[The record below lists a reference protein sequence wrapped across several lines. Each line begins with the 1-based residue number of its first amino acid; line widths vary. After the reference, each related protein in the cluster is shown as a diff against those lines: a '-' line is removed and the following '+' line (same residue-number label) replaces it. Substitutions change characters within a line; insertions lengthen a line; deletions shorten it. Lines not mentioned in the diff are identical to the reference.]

1 VFHQLEQRLDN
12 LIFMPRR
19 LPAGTAAGTAAADA
33 DSSNALISS
42 TETAA
47 AVPGGSAAVPD
58 PRRCPVCGGQ
68 LVLKPSR
75 AVGGFIGCRWVQQP

>member
-1 VFHQLEQRLDN
+1 MDH
-12 LIFMPRR
+12 LIFMPPR
-19 LPAGTAAGTAAADA
+19 LPAGAAAVAAAADA
-33 DSSNALISS
+33 DSTKALISP

-47 AVPGGSAAVPD
+47 AVPGDSAAVPD

-75 AVGGFIGCRWVQQP
+75 AVGGFIGCRWAQQP